1 MPRAPSLL
9 LATLTA
15 ACASP
20 TPETSPPAELTL
32 VTWNIHH
39 GRGADGVVDLDR
51 IAAVL
56 RGLDA
61 DVIALQEVDVGV
73 ERTARLDIPTELGR
87 RLGMTPLFGHNFDF
101 QGGQYG
107 NALLTKAAVRSWRN
121 HRYTMLRA
129 GEQRGALVVA
139 LDTKLGP
146 LTVVVTHLDY
156 RPDDAER
163 LAHVDEL
170 ATLTR
175 DATGNAIVVGDFN
188 AEPSSRVHAR
198 ALRAFTD
205 AWLATGV
212 GDGNTYPAAA
222 PRKRIDW
229 LLLAGSVPGSGMIEI
244 HAARVVDER
253 EASDH
258 RPVRAVLRRRG

>member
-1 MPRAPSLL
+1 MPRASSLL
-9 LATLTA
+9 LVTLTA
-15 ACASP
+15 ACATP
-20 TPETSPPAELTL
+20 TPEASPPAELTV

-56 RGLDA
+56 RVLDA

-73 ERTARLDIPTELGR
+73 ERTARLDTPTELGR
-87 RLGMTPLFGHNFDF
+87 RLGMTPLFGHNLDF

-107 NALLTKAAVRSWRN
+107 NALLTRAAVRSWRN

-129 GEQRGALVVA
+129 GEQRGALVVT
-139 LDTKLGP
+139 LDTTLGP

-170 ATLTR
+170 AAITR
-175 DATGNAIVVGDFN
+175 DAPGGAIVVGDFN
-188 AEPSSRVHAR
+188 AEPSSSVHAKAR
-198 ALRAFTD
+198 HTFTD
-205 AWLATGV
+205 AWLETGA
-212 GDGNTYPAAA
+212 GDGNTYPADA

-229 LLLAGSVPGSGMIEI
+229 LLLRDLVGGSTLDVRD
-244 HAARVVDER
+244 ARVIDER
-253 EASDH
+253 AASDH
-258 RPVRAVLRRRG
+258 RPVRAVLRRWE